1 MARIGAMVKK
11 KTLAAAALLVLMAT
25 TAHLKRQR
33 LRSCYVRPINY
44 ARKEKGEF
52 HTLVADLR
60 QLDAERHHA
69 YFRMTTE
76 QFDKLLQIVGPRLK
90 SSAWLT
96 ALRQRSCSR
105 MIYYPT
111 GIRVFGSR

>member
-44 ARKEKGEF
+44 AQKEKGEF

-60 QLDAERHHA
+60 QLDTERHHA

-76 QFDKLLQIVGPRLK
+76 QFSPFQI
-90 SSAWLT
+90 T
-96 ALRQRSCSR
+96 ATQILATRAN
-105 MIYYPT
+105 
-111 GIRVFGSR
+111 